1 MTNLKARCVSRI
13 VLEGKCAVHYRV
25 CTGALSAG
33 GSAVGG
39 GEESQLPGGQYWKE
53 GYGE

>member
-1 MTNLKARCVSRI
+1 MKKLKAKSVSRI
-13 VLEGKCAVHYRV
+13 VLEGKCAVQYRV

-39 GEESQLPGGQYWKE
+39 GKESQLPGGQY
-53 GYGE
+53 

>member
-1 MTNLKARCVSRI
+1 MTKIKAKSVSRI

-33 GSAVGG
+33 GSKVGG
-39 GEESQLPGGQYWKE
+39 KESQLPGGQYWKAE
-53 GYGE
+53 YGE